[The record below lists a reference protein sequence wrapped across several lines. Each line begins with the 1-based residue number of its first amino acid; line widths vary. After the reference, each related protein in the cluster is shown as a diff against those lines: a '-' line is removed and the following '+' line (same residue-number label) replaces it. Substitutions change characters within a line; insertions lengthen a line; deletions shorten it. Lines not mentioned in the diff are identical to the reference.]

1 MGFVDSLKESFNPAD
16 GSSVDWSQIDWNKID
31 EERFFPK
38 VGQKQT
44 IPDAERLELAC
55 KESEDGVHGV
65 VIEVYSVVD
74 GPLKN
79 KVIDVLPVFRWPDG
93 VEIDTQEFK
102 DWLDTKDEPTGLKS
116 TIDSCFNL
124 YGEISGVLYRYEEFY
139 AKEHNGSSTGLEMDE
154 RGSKYIAEYNRWM
167 YKSVEACKKAC
178 YHFLEY
184 KFGQDILQ
192 EDTQEEEKKP
202 ITREDMDVVVNNF
215 FSKEKDSDNKSVDK
229 KSNDIKSDDVE
240 SNDVKLDDSISI
252 MQKSFE
258 DKVEA
263 EKIFDSYV
271 GISNE
276 TTKETQIENSINVN
290 SNAIDTHVVNPTHS
304 VLADGFVESFDEVDI
319 KQNEKHVVQ
328 AVPKSAKLEQEFSG
342 LSNQSEVYQSA
353 AKTNLF
359 DTKVLTNQNEELLSA
374 SDITKLQ
381 KGKNKDKTKS
391 EPFRIWVRPEGFE
404 KGYSGILIPIENNMY
419 AYIPDENYKILLN
432 SEKFKNWSIVF
443 GKDKDFS
450 FKVLDQ
456 NKVPTDF
463 NIAIASLR
471 KQLDKQQL
479 KHRLVTHEIFQK
491 NLYKEVGER

>member
-1 MGFVDSLKESFNPAD
+1 MGLVDSIKDALNPAD
-16 GSSVDWSQIDWNKID
+16 GSAMDWNKIDWNKID
-31 EERFFPK
+31 QERFFPK

-102 DWLDTKDEPTGLKS
+102 DWLNTKDEPTGLKS
-116 TIDSCFNL
+116 TINSCFNL

-167 YKSVEACKKAC
+167 YKTVETCKKAC
-178 YHFLEY
+178 QEFLEY
-184 KFGQDILQ
+184 KFGKDILQ
-192 EDTQEEEKKP
+192 EDTQDVEKKP
-202 ITREDMDVVVNNF
+202 ITREDVNAMIEDY
-215 FSKEKDSDNKSVDK
+215 FSKEKEEKDIDSM
-229 KSNDIKSDDVE
+229 
-240 SNDVKLDDSISI
+240 SI
-252 MQKSFE
+252 MKESFE
-258 DKVEA
+258 DKELA
-263 EKIFDSYV
+263 EKAFDSFAGV
-271 GISNE
+271 SEENV
-276 TTKETQIENSINVN
+276 KETPIKNSFGSNSDKVHLHETNTMNSI
-290 SNAIDTHVVNPTHS
+290 
-304 VLADGFVESFDEVDI
+304 LGDGFVESFDEVDG
-319 KQNEKHVVQ
+319 KQNIKPAIQ
-328 AVPKSAKLEQEFSG
+328 AVPKSIKLDQEFSG
-342 LSNQSEVYQSA
+342 LSNQNEVFQSS
-353 AKTNLF
+353 AKPNLF
-359 DTKVLTNQNEELLSA
+359 DTKVSTNQNEELLFA
-374 SDITKLQ
+374 SDKTKLQ
-381 KGKNKDKTKS
+381 KGKNNDKTKS

-404 KGYSGILIPIENNMY
+404 KGYSGILISIENNMY

-443 GKDKDFS
+443 GKDKDFP

-463 NIAIASLR
+463 NITIASLR

-479 KHRLVTHEIFQK
+479 KHRLATHEIFQK
-491 NLYKEVGER
+491 NLDKEVGER